1 MDASSKG
8 KRFLG
13 RNLLG
18 LLGLSALLDK
28 VAAES
33 AWHAQA
39 EKEKERGGGRWAV
52 GGVTSKCRRTNHVIA
67 AVCVCVWMGAP
78 NVMLRHNLLL
88 EVKNCQAHSTFMYSN
103 KIELFEVIAF
113 Y

>member
-1 MDASSKG
+1 MGSGRGHFKMSKDQPCDCG
-8 KRFLG
+8 
-13 RNLLG
+13 
-18 LLGLSALLDK
+18 
-28 VAAES
+28 
-33 AWHAQA
+33 
-39 EKEKERGGGRWAV
+39 
-52 GGVTSKCRRTNHVIA
+52 C
-67 AVCVCVWMGAP
+67 VCVCVCVGAP

>member
-1 MDASSKG
+1 M
-8 KRFLG
+8 
-13 RNLLG
+13 
-18 LLGLSALLDK
+18 
-28 VAAES
+28 
-33 AWHAQA
+33 
-39 EKEKERGGGRWAV
+39 
-52 GGVTSKCRRTNHVIA
+52 IA
-67 AVCVCVWMGAP
+67 AVCVCVWVGAP

>member
-39 EKEKERGGGRWAV
+39 EKEKERGGGQWAGSLQNV
-52 GGVTSKCRRTNHVIA
+52 EGPTMWLRL
-67 AVCVCVWMGAP
+67 CVCVWMGAP